1 MKIKTKKEMNLPELI
16 EWAWYSG
23 IDNKTYT
30 SPKGSEISFDEYG
43 DIVDVYRIEPNDVF
57 TIEVEEELKED
68 TKISKLY
75 HLTEYGFSVVTYTRS
90 IEEAKGNSS
99 EAFYIMNDD
108 LTMTLI
114 WTKEKGLVG

>member
-16 EWAWYSG
+16 EWAWENG